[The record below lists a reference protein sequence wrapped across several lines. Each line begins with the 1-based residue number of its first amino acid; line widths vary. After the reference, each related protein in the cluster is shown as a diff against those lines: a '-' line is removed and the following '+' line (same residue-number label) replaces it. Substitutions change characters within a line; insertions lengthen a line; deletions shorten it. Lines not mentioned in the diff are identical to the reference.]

1 LCATLLAATT
11 AAIST
16 TATPERADA
25 ASTSPTLVWRRDI
38 AGHAFG
44 ESSPALVDVDR
55 NGTLDVVV
63 GSHGAKLWALNAA
76 NGSSLAHWPQP
87 TTNKIDSTVSS
98 ADVTGDGVQELFVGS
113 GTYGDVYGGMYSFG
127 LQGNVRFRAAFWE
140 ENFPYGA
147 PVKGAAALGD
157 VNGDKVIDA
166 NYGMHAVRSLRSLRA
181 TNGAQNL
188 GRELFY
194 WDDTIHGT
202 PALADLNGDGKL
214 DVIVGGDSSAGGPIN
229 WAGGMVRAISG
240 NGQQLWENLVNDI
253 VRGSVAVGDIT
264 GDGRVE
270 VVHGGGD
277 FFHGSDGNRV
287 FALSGGTGKRAWSKA
302 LNGITNAS
310 PALADVNGD
319 GRLDVVI
326 GTFNSPARGL
336 SGGSV
341 YALDGISGANLPG
354 FPVAS
359 GAGVVL
365 GGITT
370 ADVNNDGGQD
380 LFVPTGA
387 FITVISGKSGQVLFR
402 LAQGDSVGF
411 QNSPAIADVDGDGQ
425 LDVLAAGRHVNGSGV
440 AYRWELPATAKLGA
454 KGWPQFQKDSRR
466 TGSWTSS
473 TMNAQAMASARIA
486 GADRYDTAVKLS
498 SGAATGGTV
507 YVSTAGSFADA
518 LAGGPAAALQD
529 APSLLVARDQIPTVT
544 LQRLQALQP
553 SDIVVL
559 GGTGAISDAVFAQL
573 DALATNGATRR
584 AGADRQETS
593 ALISAQAFNPN
604 VPVAYVV
611 NGDSFPEAEAAA
623 AAGVF
628 RGGPVLLVKST
639 AITAPVAAELDRLN
653 PQSIVVVGGTS
664 LVSSGVLEAVK
675 AYSTNVS
682 RIAGADRYATAVALS
697 KVTYPPGGPR
707 PYIATG
713 LNFPDALAAG
723 SAPNRNG
730 APLLLVPGSCMP
742 NSVRTELVRLGAT
755 GLTLIGGTAVVSGA
769 VASLSPCS

>member
-1 LCATLLAATT
+1 VLAATATTVTTTVT
-11 AAIST
+11 AD
-16 TATPERADA
+16 RADA
-25 ASTSPTLVWRRDI
+25 ATPPPLIWRRDL
-38 AGHAFG
+38 AGHGFG

-63 GSHGAKLWALNAA
+63 GSHGAKLWALNGA
-76 NGSSLAHWPQP
+76 NGSSVVNWPQP
-87 TTNKIDSTVSS
+87 VLGKIDSTVSS

-113 GTYGDVYGGMYSFG
+113 GSYGDSFGALYSFG
-127 LQGNVRFRAAFWE
+127 LTGGVRFRAAFPE
-140 ENFPYGA
+140 PDAPYGG

-157 VNGDKVIDA
+157 VNGDKTIDA
-166 NYGMHAVRSLRSLRA
+166 NYGMHSVRSLQSIRA
-181 TNGAQNL
+181 TSGTQNL

-194 WDDTIHGT
+194 WDDSIHGT
-202 PALADLNGDGKL
+202 PALADINGDGKL
-214 DVIVGGDSSAGGPIN
+214 DVIMGGDSSAGGPIN

-253 VRGSVAVGDIT
+253 VRGSIAVGDIT
-264 GDGRVE
+264 GDGKPE

-277 FFHGSDGNRV
+277 FYHGSDGNRV
-287 FALSGGTGKRAWSKA
+287 FALNSSNGQRRWSRA
-302 LNGITNAS
+302 LDGITDAS

-336 SGGSV
+336 NGGTV
-341 YALDGISGANLPG
+341 YALDGASGANLPG

-359 GAGVVL
+359 GGGVVL
-365 GGITT
+365 GGIVT
-370 ADVNNDGGQD
+370 ADINGDGGQD

-387 FITVISGKSGQVLFR
+387 FIAVFSGKTGQLLYR

-411 QNSPAIADVDGDGQ
+411 QNSAAIADVDGDGQ
-425 LDVLAAGRHVNGSGV
+425 LDVLAAGRHVNGTGV
-440 AYRWELPATAKLGA
+440 AYRWELPTAAKLGA

-473 TMNAQAMASARIA
+473 TMNAQAMAATRIA
-486 GADRYDTAVKLS
+486 GTDRYDTAVKLS
-498 SGAATGGTV
+498 AGATARGTV
-507 YVSTAGSFADA
+507 YVSTATSFADA
-518 LAGGPAAALQD
+518 LAGGAAAARTD
-529 APSLLVARDQIPTVT
+529 SPVLLVSRDQVPAGT
-544 LQRLQALQP
+544 LSRIQALAP

-559 GGTGAISDAVFAQL
+559 GGPSAVSDAVLDQL

-584 AGADRQETS
+584 AGYDRQDTS
-593 ALISAQAFNPN
+593 AVVSAQAFGPN

-623 AAGVF
+623 AAGAF
-628 RGGPVLLVKST
+628 KGGPVLLVRSGII
-639 AITAPVAAELDRLN
+639 ASVAAELDRLD
-653 PQSIVVVGGTS
+653 PQSIVVVGGTN
-664 LVSSGVLEAVK
+664 LVSSSVFNALS
-675 AYSTNVS
+675 AYSSNVS
-682 RIAGADRYATAVALS
+682 RVAGSDRYATAAALS
-697 KVTYPPGGPR
+697 AVTYPPAGPR

-713 LNFPDALAAG
+713 VKFPDALAAG

-730 APLLLVPGSCMP
+730 APLLLVPGTCMP
-742 NSVRTELVRLGAT
+742 NIVRAELVRLGAT
-755 GLTLIGGTAVVSGA
+755 GLTLVGGTAAVSGA